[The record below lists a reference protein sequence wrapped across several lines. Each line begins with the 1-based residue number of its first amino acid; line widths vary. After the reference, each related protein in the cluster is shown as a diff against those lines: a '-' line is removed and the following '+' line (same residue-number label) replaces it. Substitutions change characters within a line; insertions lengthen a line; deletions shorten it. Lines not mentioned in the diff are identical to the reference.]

1 MPRVETPATTMSDDI
16 TAALALFEAE
26 GLDPRT
32 VNIPAI
38 AAAEG
43 KSCLVVAERHIRAYR
58 IATQRDQ
65 ELGTA

>member
-1 MPRVETPATTMSDDI
+1 METSAATMSDDI
-16 TAALALFEAE
+16 AEALALFEAE

-32 VNIPAI
+32 INIPAI

-43 KSCLVVAERHIRAYR
+43 KSCVVVAQRHIRGHR

-65 ELGTA
+65 ELET